1 MKRAT
6 SVDVAREAGVS
17 QTTVSFVLNGRADM
31 GISEST
37 RAQVLDVAK
46 RLGYVPSASARSLK
60 RGRSNIVL
68 CALPTLPVARALE
81 EFKEDL
87 SNQLGEAGYACVFV
101 YTGAPSTSLAEL
113 LQYVQPD
120 AVLAV
125 GDLTEADR
133 RALDL
138 SAIPFIDGIL
148 SPTGPEASAF
158 RQEAIGD
165 LQISRLVA
173 SGRHR
178 IGYAS
183 LSDPVEKRFSL
194 PRLEG
199 ARRAC
204 VRLGVAPPVVA
215 TLDYTR
221 ESAQAALAVWRA
233 DEDEI
238 DGVAAFNDLAALAIL
253 AACRVVGVSVP
264 DDLALIGVDDLE
276 LAALTSPALSTIR
289 IDVESTTA
297 LVVDATLRLLGSPR
311 TPPQQPASA
320 IRFIQRESS

>member
-17 QTTVSFVLNGRADM
+17 QTTVSFVLNGRSDM

-37 RAQVLDVAK
+37 RSQVLEVAK

-81 EFKEDL
+81 ELKEDL
-87 SNQLGEAGYACVFV
+87 SLQLGAAGFACVFV
-101 YTGAPSTSLAEL
+101 YTGALSTPLADL
-113 LQYVQPD
+113 LQFLQPD

-125 GDLTEADR
+125 GDLAETDR
-133 RALDL
+133 QALDL

-148 SPTGPEASAF
+148 SPRGPEASAF

-165 LQISRLVA
+165 LQVSMLVA
-173 SGRHR
+173 AGRDR
-178 IGYAS
+178 IGYAG
-183 LSDPVEKRFSL
+183 LSDPVEQRFYL
-194 PRLEG
+194 PRLDG
-199 ARRAC
+199 ARQAC
-204 VRLGVAPPVVA
+204 GRLGIAPPLVA

-221 ESAQAALAVWRA
+221 ESAQAALDVWRA
-233 DEDEI
+233 DESGI
-238 DGVAAFNDLAALAIL
+238 NGVAAFNDLAALAIL
-253 AACRVVGVSVP
+253 AACRVAGVAVP
-264 DDLALIGVDDLE
+264 DDMALVGVDDLE

-289 IDVESTTA
+289 IDVAGATA
-297 LVVDATLRLLGSPR
+297 TIVDATLSLLGAPSAHPSR
-311 TPPQQPASA
+311 PAST
-320 IRFIQRESS
+320 IRFVQRESS